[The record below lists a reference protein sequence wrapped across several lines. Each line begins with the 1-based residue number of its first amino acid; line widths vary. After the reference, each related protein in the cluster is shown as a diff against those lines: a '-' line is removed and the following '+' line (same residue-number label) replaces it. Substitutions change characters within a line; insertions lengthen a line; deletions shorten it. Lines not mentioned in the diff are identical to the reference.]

1 MASGERVQKQSQ
13 KLYIEREQLGS
24 HQTPLTAAD
33 DRSEVALG
41 SADAWPAGQD
51 RKYRS
56 G

>member
-1 MASGERVQKQSQ
+1 MRECKSSQ

-24 HQTPLTAAD
+24 HQTTLTTAD

-41 SADAWPAGQD
+41 SADAWPAGQG
-51 RKYRS
+51 RKYRP